1 MSFETRM
8 RNLTGKAE
16 KDAQTLL
23 QAFSEGSIDRTAFVG
38 SLVNLIDRYRARGA
52 TSAVMVLR
60 AYVEAAQALPI
71 RVNPNLPTTEA
82 SRLTKAVETVLASD
96 LPTDMQVVRLVVG
109 ETLEAAH
116 RAYADT
122 MRDMEEVIGWTRG
135 LEADACELCQ
145 WLSQDGRVFPPAQ
158 EMTTHKGCVCHPIPE
173 VRSIK

>member
-1 MSFETRM
+1 MM

-16 KDAQTLL
+16 KDAQKLL
-23 QAFSEGSIDRTAFVG
+23 QAYSVANIDRGIFVG
-38 SLVNLIDRYRARGA
+38 SLVDLIDHYRARGA
-52 TSAVMVLR
+52 ATAVTVLR

-71 RVNPNLPTTEA
+71 TVDPTLPTTDTA
-82 SRLTKAVETVLASD
+82 RLTKAVQTVLASD
-96 LPTDMQVVRLVVG
+96 LDTDMQVVRLVVG
-109 ETLEAAH
+109 STLEAAH

-122 MRDMEEVIGWTRG
+122 MSGMDEVIGWTRG

-145 WLSQDGRVFPPAQ
+145 WLSQDGRVFPPEQ